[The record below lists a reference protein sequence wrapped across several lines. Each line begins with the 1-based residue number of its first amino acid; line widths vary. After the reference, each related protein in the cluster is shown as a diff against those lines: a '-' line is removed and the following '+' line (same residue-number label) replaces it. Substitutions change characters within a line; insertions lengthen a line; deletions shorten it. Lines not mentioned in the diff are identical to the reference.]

1 MREIAGHWPGRI
13 FLLVLLLSV
22 IVMSVLVVSGA
33 TESPVLLFGWMTM
46 PLVLGVVF
54 VLIWLVAYLIYFFNF
69 WPYR

>member
-22 IVMSVLVVSGA
+22 VVMSVLVAAGA
-33 TESPVLLFGWMTM
+33 TEAPILLFGWMTM
-46 PLVLGVVF
+46 PLVLGVAF
-54 VLIWLVAYLIYFFNF
+54 VLIWLVAYMIYFFKF